1 MIPSRS
7 SKSKCVNSLS
17 VFGQGKRTRQRS
29 DDSTSRHKRTVY
41 DLTQQQGRYQELARI
56 LGRIVEIGLQG
67 GSWAEAQDGSN
78 LQIPPVQSDLLQAT
92 LPPGPYA
99 NTDHTEPLF
108 LSADTVL
115 RSNDTQ
121 NIS

>member
-1 MIPSRS
+1 M
-7 SKSKCVNSLS
+7 
-17 VFGQGKRTRQRS
+17 RQKS
-29 DDSTSRHKRTVY
+29 DDSTSPHKRTVY

-78 LQIPPVQSDLLQAT
+78 LPVQSNLLQAT

-99 NTDHTEPLF
+99 NTDHTESSF

-115 RSNDTQ
+115 RSSDTQ